1 MTAILHSKEKLEHR
15 DQHLT
20 LYNKAV
26 VTLQFTAVYQW
37 LCNAPQCNEVHA
49 MNTAVEILT
58 VL

>member
-1 MTAILHSKEKLEHR
+1 MTAILHSKGKLEHR

-49 MNTAVEILT
+49 MNTAIEI
-58 VL
+58 